1 MWGASILSMATI
13 RAASPGLKVTQR
25 LKRYAIYAG
34 IFRARRDLR
43 DGLGHLRAIK
53 AERLD
58 GRRTVVMAAWRMNQ
72 DDPYPGE
79 WAMTFEPRYFGD
91 DPVVQEPGL
100 GWVASGDFER
110 LEYLGM
116 YGCPGPATAS
126 DPHAR

>member
-1 MWGASILSMATI
+1 MATNP
-13 RAASPGLKVTQR
+13 AASPGLKAPQQ

-34 IFRARRDLR
+34 MFRARRDLR
-43 DGLGHLRAIK
+43 DGLGDLRATK

-100 GWVASGDFER
+100 GWVASGDFEG

-116 YGCPGPATAS
+116 YGCPVPATATAA
-126 DPHAR
+126 HVR